1 MAPSA
6 IQMKKDHLSPDFAL
20 ESTRDLVD
28 AIMRVETLLGPHT
41 LDRYRAVCFAFAD
54 EETAMSVGQL
64 RLALQV
70 EDYLDWILREDMQRL
85 QLWRVESRRK
95 DALAVSKQVADLW
108 QALGLCLGR
117 YALGTKEWLKTPEQE
132 SGLLPL
138 TIAVAL
144 HCYVNELRWRARA
157 ELACDVPLK
166 ALHRLYAMA
175 ETRNIADQKVYPY
188 EADVDFSITPKG
200 QYVLLLLMA
209 DLAQRDLQSVQQL
222 VAQHWLSTWAS
233 DVVLDLTPV
242 AGKHSMQV
250 KLDSS
255 DGIERVVPDGGP
267 TLRYLDIRAIARR
280 IEEMDAYLA
289 NSDQEDATTGELNEA
304 TEADFADTLAWLE
317 KLYHDRS
324 AGFQEARV
332 RQVAPPNRFAQ
343 VVIGWNQIQDF
354 IEASKWG
361 IKASRGTFPITYP
374 STRSLGIF
382 GEALARSGT
391 ALPIFDPQP
400 QASTEQRN
408 SENFLLWR
416 IRDQSAGGFGLASSH
431 TADAEIPVG
440 TLILVAVEG
449 EVVWSVGRVVRKF
462 KGLDETDTRFGL
474 QVIGEDAVPVRLIPR
489 QPDEQVRDA
498 QISAVTGLF
507 LSRPEHPEQQELLL
521 VSSSAL
527 AYTRRF
533 ELKTGS
539 KRLAIRATLPVQSA
553 GAWVM
558 IQFEEDT

>member
-1 MAPSA
+1 MRDENLTA
-6 IQMKKDHLSPDFAL
+6 DFAL
-20 ESTRDLVD
+20 ENTTDLVE
-28 AIMRVETLLGPHT
+28 AIMREETLLGPHT
-41 LDRYRAVCFAFAD
+41 LDRYRKVCFAFAD
-54 EETAMSVGQL
+54 DVQPISVDQL
-64 RLALQV
+64 RLALQL
-70 EDYLDWILREDMQRL
+70 EDHLDWLLRKDMPRL

-95 DALAVSKQVADLW
+95 DALAVSKQIADLW

-117 YALGTKEWLKTPEQE
+117 YALGAKEWLRTPEQE

-138 TIAVAL
+138 TIAMAL

-157 ELACDVPLK
+157 ELACDVPLR

-175 ETRNIADQKVYPY
+175 EARNVADKEVFPY

-200 QYVLLLLMA
+200 QYVLMLLMA
-209 DLAQRDLQSVQQL
+209 DLAQRDLQPRQQL

-233 DVVLDLTPV
+233 EVMLGLTPV
-242 AGKHSMQV
+242 AGKYSMQV

-255 DGIERVVPDGGP
+255 DGIERIVPDGGP
-267 TLRYLDIRAIARR
+267 TVRYLDIRAIARR

-289 NSDQEDATTGELNEA
+289 NSDQEEATTGDLQEA
-304 TEADFADTLAWLE
+304 TEVDFADTLAWLE
-317 KLYHDRS
+317 KLYHNRS
-324 AGFQEARV
+324 AGFQAARV

-343 VVIGWNQIQDF
+343 VIIGWNHIQEF
-354 IEASKWG
+354 IEASTWG
-361 IKASRGTFPITYP
+361 INAKRGTFPTTYP
-374 STRSLGIF
+374 STRSLGII

-391 ALPIFDPQP
+391 GLPIFDRL
-400 QASTEQRN
+400 AETRTAQRS

-416 IRDQSAGGFGLASSH
+416 IQDQSAGGFGLASSH
-431 TADAEIPVG
+431 TADAELPVG
-440 TLILVAVEG
+440 TLILIALEG
-449 EVVWSVGRVVRKF
+449 EVVWSLGRVVRKF
-462 KGLDETDTRFGL
+462 KGLDETDTRFGI

-489 QPDEQVRDA
+489 QPDEQVRNA
-498 QISAVTGLF
+498 QLSAVTGLF
-507 LSRPEHPEQQELLL
+507 LSRPEHYEQQDLLL

-558 IQFEEDT
+558 IQFEEDI